1 MRLRVRWDLLT
12 RKSGRTITTSEDEIR
27 SWAEEYANE
36 NGWVL
41 NPDEKT
47 LDTVIRGLARNKQ
60 KFGEQYCPCRFRSG
74 DSEKDRAI
82 ICPCIYNRD
91 EIAKDGHC
99 HCLLYYRKDAAETL
113 TGGIK

>member
-1 MRLRVRWDLLT
+1 MRSVRGLKSTRTRTAGYST
-12 RKSGRTITTSEDEIR
+12 RK
-27 SWAEEYANE
+27 
-36 NGWVL
+36 
-41 NPDEKT
+41 KT

-60 KFGEQYCPCRFRSG
+60 KFGEQYFPCRLRSG

-82 ICPCIYNRD
+82 IYPYIYQRD

-113 TGGIK
+113 TGEIK